1 MERESILIIEDDIQV
16 LSSFERILSGDGY
29 EITAVNN
36 GDKALKLL
44 KNRKY
49 NLVLTDIVMKGI
61 DGLQVL
67 EEIKMISP
75 ETVVILITGY
85 GVIETAI
92 EAIRKGV
99 NDYILKP
106 CDEGELRSRVKQAL
120 EKQRLGEKF

>member
-1 MERESILIIEDDIQV
+1 MEKESILIIEDDIQV
-16 LSSFERILSGDGY
+16 LSSFERILSGVGY

-36 GDKALKLL
+36 GYKALKLL

-120 EKQRLGEKF
+120 EKQRLGGKF